1 MTGDD
6 DLGVGAPRAREN
18 VMQEIGF
25 FQGKYGFERVS
36 LLYEEGTNIPSNIHG
51 LVYLPFPKGY
61 VNATFG
67 ALQRELNAGFQ

>member
-6 DLGVGAPRAREN
+6 DLDVGAPRAREN
-18 VMQEIGF
+18 VMHEIGF
-25 FQGKYGFERVS
+25 FQGKYGLERVC

-51 LVYLPFPKGY
+51 LIYLPFLKGY

-67 ALQRELNAGFQ
+67 ALQRELNAAFQ